1 MESIRNIEEIVVVN
15 NDFNFAKYL
24 ADNSVD
30 IHPLSIETLQVNI
43 TKMCNQACKHCHVD
57 SSPLRREEIDLRT
70 VDKCLEILKNND
82 EIKNLDLTG
91 GAPELS
97 KHFRYFV
104 EEAKKLNKHVM
115 IRHNLTVMFD
125 PHPVT
130 GESNI
135 DLPDFFAKNNV
146 ELISSMPYYQEY
158 LTDKQRGKGVFNKS
172 IDALKILNAKGYG
185 IEDSDLILDLVYNP
199 IGAYLP
205 ATQCELKSKF
215 KKELFNLYGITFN
228 DLFVMT
234 NMPINRFEQDL
245 KRRDGYSEYIIKL
258 VNAFN
263 PIAAEGI
270 MCRSMI
276 SVGHD
281 GKLYD
286 CDFNQMIDMTIT
298 NGYEKSIFHFDF
310 GQLINRKIK
319 VGSHCFGCTA
329 GAGSSCGGEIV

>member
-1 MESIRNIEEIVVVN
+1 MECIKEPEEIVVLK
-15 NDFNFAKYL
+15 DEFNFRKYISE
-24 ADNSVD
+24 NNVD
-30 IHPLSIETLQVNI
+30 MHPLSIETLQVNI
-43 TKMCNQACKHCHVD
+43 TKMCNQACRHCHVD
-57 SSPLRREEIDLRT
+57 SSPLRREEMDLRT
-70 VDKCLEILKNND
+70 VDKCLEVLKNTD
-82 EIKNLDLTG
+82 GIKRLDLTG

-115 IRHNLTVMFD
+115 VRHNLTVMFD

-130 GESNI
+130 GESNL
-135 DLPDFFAKNNV
+135 DLPDFFAENKV
-146 ELISSMPYYQEY
+146 EIISSMPYYQEY
-158 LTDKQRGKGVFNKS
+158 LTDKQRGKGVFSKS
-172 IDALKILNAKGYG
+172 IDALKLLNAKGYG
-185 IEDSDLILDLVYNP
+185 NEDSDLILDLVCNP

-205 ATQCELKSKF
+205 AAQCELKSKF
-215 KKELFNLYGITFN
+215 KKELFNIYGITFN
-228 DLFVMT
+228 DLFVLT

-245 KRRDGYSEYIIKL
+245 KRRDGYSEYMTKL

-263 PIAAEGI
+263 PSAAEGV

-298 NGYEKSIFHFDF
+298 NGNEKSIYDFDF
-310 GQLINRKIK
+310 NQLLNRKIK
-319 VGSHCFGCTA
+319 VDSHCFGCTA
-329 GAGSSCGGEIV
+329 GAGSSCSGETA